1 MGRLIYAD
9 ELKEVKIMSME
20 ISNGVTSQVMD
31 LKTPTSG
38 VTKKEEIKT
47 GYKNVDDYSKYLQD
61 KYS

>member
-1 MGRLIYAD
+1 
-9 ELKEVKIMSME
+9 MSME